1 MNVKLIWRT
10 DVHLSDKSPSS
21 RTDNWKDTVLKKLRR
36 VGELASQ
43 HKAHAVIDGGD
54 FFDIKSPT
62 RNSHSLVREVIEL
75 HNEYPCPTYAN
86 VGNHDCV
93 YGDYSYLHQ
102 QPLGVL
108 FSSGCFK
115 RLYDEHE
122 ALITGISVNELGFE
136 EEMVVRVVGIP
147 YHGTE
152 YDMER
157 FTSIKKGKEDYLV
170 VVAHVLASSK
180 GGTMFE
186 NEDIIKYSDLAD
198 LDPDV
203 WMFGHWHQDQGITKI
218 GDKTI
223 VNVGS
228 LTRGSL
234 TQDNM
239 DRIPTPILLDFS
251 LDGVLIERLDLEIK
265 PSEEVFDL
273 ERKAKKE
280 ATNFTME
287 KFAESIKESLSV
299 KGEKGSVLDTVRS
312 LSGIS
317 SDVKEKAT
325 K

>member
-1 MNVKLIWRT
+1 
-10 DVHLSDKSPSS
+10 
-21 RTDNWKDTVLKKLRR
+21 
-36 VGELASQ
+36 
-43 HKAHAVIDGGD
+43 
-54 FFDIKSPT
+54 
-62 RNSHSLVREVIEL
+62 
-75 HNEYPCPTYAN
+75 
-86 VGNHDCV
+86 
-93 YGDYSYLHQ
+93 
-102 QPLGVL
+102 
-108 FSSGCFK
+108 
-115 RLYDEHE
+115 
-122 ALITGISVNELGFE
+122 
-136 EEMVVRVVGIP
+136 
-147 YHGTE
+147 
-152 YDMER
+152 
-157 FTSIKKGKEDYLV
+157 
-170 VVAHVLASSK
+170 
-180 GGTMFE
+180 MFE

-317 SDVKEKAT
+317 SDVKEKAIWYLENL
-325 K
+325 